1 VSDDRG
7 PTMSV
12 ILTTPDRYD
21 TIRKTIRHLRKQTVT
36 GELELIIVAPDAGT
50 LDADQRDLGGFFRVR
65 VVQAGPIASIG
76 SANAK
81 GIRAAAA
88 PLVALAEDHAFPAP
102 DWAEALIRAHRDPW
116 AAVSPVIRNANRPRS
131 RIAWADFLIGF
142 GEWTARDGGAVLE
155 RLPGNNGSYKRAV
168 LLELGPELER
178 LMETETLLHQI
189 LRRKGHQLYLDPAA
203 QVFHLNFERLSSFFQ
218 VRVCSGRVYGAARAQ
233 GWSLPYRLFYAC
245 GTPLIPLV
253 RYWRIRRHW
262 QGVRRT
268 FRLPRGV
275 MPMIW
280 CGLVASATAEMI
292 GCCFGSGRAKEKR
305 AILEFH
311 RLPHLVK

>member
-1 VSDDRG
+1 MPDLVRHPLAELAVRQPRLAFLHKRDASSAVRLAVAIENGEVHQRVVEDVSDDRG

-131 RIAWADFLIGF
+131 RIA
-142 GEWTARDGGAVLE
+142 
-155 RLPGNNGSYKRAV
+155 
-168 LLELGPELER
+168 
-178 LMETETLLHQI
+178 
-189 LRRKGHQLYLDPAA
+189 
-203 QVFHLNFERLSSFFQ
+203 
-218 VRVCSGRVYGAARAQ
+218 
-233 GWSLPYRLFYAC
+233 
-245 GTPLIPLV
+245 
-253 RYWRIRRHW
+253 
-262 QGVRRT
+262 
-268 FRLPRGV
+268 
-275 MPMIW
+275 
-280 CGLVASATAEMI
+280 
-292 GCCFGSGRAKEKR
+292 
-305 AILEFH
+305 
-311 RLPHLVK
+311 

>member
-1 VSDDRG
+1 
-7 PTMSV
+7 MSV
-12 ILTTPDRYD
+12 ILATPDRYD
-21 TIRKTIRHLRKQTVT
+21 TIRKTVRHLRKQTVRDR
-36 GELELIIVAPDAGT
+36 LELVIVAPDARA
-50 LDADQRDLGGFFRVR
+50 LAVDQANLTDFCRVR
-65 VVQAGPIASIG
+65 VVEVGPISSIG

-81 GIRAAAA
+81 GIREATA

-102 DWAEALIRAHRDPW
+102 HWAEALIAAHREPW

-142 GEWTARDGGAVLE
+142 GEWTVPGAAGVLE
-155 RLPGNNGSYKRAV
+155 RLPGNNGSYKRAL
-168 LLELGPELER
+168 LLEYGADLER
-178 LMETETLLHQI
+178 LMETETLLHQS
-189 LRRKGHQLYLDPAA
+189 LRRKGHRLYLDAGA
-203 QVFHLNFERLSSFFQ
+203 QVFHLNFEKVSSFFR
-218 VRVCSGRVYGAARAQ
+218 VRFCSGRVYGAARAQ
-233 GWSLPYRLFYAC
+233 GWSLPYRLLYAC

-253 RYWRIRRHW
+253 RYWRIRRQW
-262 QGVRRT
+262 RAVRDT

-280 CGLVASATAEMI
+280 CGLTVSAMAEMI
-292 GCCFGSGRAKEKR
+292 GCCCGSGRAREER